1 MYKILIKYNSTLK
14 KVYWRNHVDDESND
28 FKTDDLEVL
37 KEEIKKLDKIYG
49 YDNIRIVNDLTY
61 DVLINLNAIDLG
73 NAEIATSEDV
83 SNVFDTAYNKIFGG
97 A

>member
-28 FKTDDLEVL
+28 FETDDLEVL

-61 DVLINLNAIDLG
+61 DVLINLNAINLDD
-73 NAEIATSEDV
+73 AEIATSEDV
-83 SNVFDTAYNKIFGG
+83 SNVFNTAYNKVFGG